1 MATEVMRW
9 NPFREM
15 NRMRDEMDQMMNT
28 IVPGIA
34 SELSLGRGAWN
45 PAVNIAET
53 DDNYT
58 ITAELPGFNK
68 NDFKVT
74 YDNGFLSIR
83 GERKKE
89 KEDKGKEWHR
99 IESYY
104 GSFERSFYLPM
115 PVKSEKIDAQY
126 KDGILTLTLPKIEEK
141 KPKNIEVKVS
151 E

>member
-1 MATEVMRW
+1 MATDVMHW

-15 NRMRDEMDQMMNT
+15 TRMRDEMDHMMNT
-28 IVPGIA
+28 LAPGIA
-34 SELSLGRGAWN
+34 TELSLGRNNWT

-53 DDNYT
+53 DDNYV

-74 YDNGFLSIR
+74 YDNGYLSIR

-89 KEDKGKEWHR
+89 KEEKGKEWHR

-104 GSFERSFYLPM
+104 GSFERSFYLPST
-115 PVKSEKIDAQY
+115 VKSEKIDAQY
-126 KDGILTLTLPKIEEK
+126 KDGILTLTLPKVEEK
-141 KPKNIEVKVS
+141 KPKQIEVKVG
-151 E
+151 

>member
-1 MATEVMRW
+1 MATEVIRW
-9 NPFREM
+9 NPFRDM
-15 NRMRDEMDQMMNT
+15 NRMRDEMDHMLNT
-28 IVPGIA
+28 IAPGIA
-34 SELSLGRGAWN
+34 SELSLGRGVWN

-58 ITAELPGFNK
+58 VTAELPGFNK
-68 NDFKVT
+68 TDFKVT

-89 KEDKGKEWHR
+89 KDEKGKEWHR

-126 KDGILTLTLPKIEEK
+126 KDGVLTLTLPKIEEK
-141 KPKNIEVKVS
+141 KPKEIEVKVS

>member
-34 SELSLGRGAWN
+34 SELSLGRGTWN